1 MALTEITYTGDGTDV
16 TFGPIPF
23 DYLEATD
30 VKVSLNGVITSA
42 FTIDPSTKII
52 TFSSAPG
59 NGVSIR
65 VFRRTDFEDLSA
77 TFISGSAIRAQDLN
91 DNFNQNLY
99 VTQEISNYAITND
112 GLVAMEGDLDMGGYK
127 ITNLAEP
134 TANNHAATKKYIDD
148 RYGNLAIPGFT
159 RWSKT
164 AVGGETTLSGAGTT
178 GGTLGYSPNREQ
190 VYLNGAQLQRDTDY
204 TANNGTSIVLNVA
217 LLAGDVVEVICVNN
231 LNTGTTAQA
240 QDVYWNQSGSGAVT
254 RTVESKLRDVVSVKD
269 FGAVGDGVT
278 DDTAA
283 IQAAVT
289 YAYSSGKDLFWDKG
303 SYSTSTS
310 ISNFHSVRHIGAGN
324 VKRGLDTFYV
334 QPVDTNSNKIY
345 VATTGIAGND
355 GLSPSQPT
363 TIQAA
368 FDALANYGPVLSGTW
383 QVLLAAGTYTNTS
396 VDFPEGLTSQEPVL
410 ISGPDVGGHPNVPT
424 AIFSPAAPATSGFL
438 FVTSKALVKDIK
450 FVNYDANS
458 SSYALAVREQGQ
470 LFTDNVHVND
480 AYLGIVGYGNCVL
493 KVVGGIIENC
503 DEGIRSLFNCYHSIG
518 DGSAVDTS
526 SGPIIKNCT
535 VGFSARESSTG
546 HADYVTFEDN
556 DFGISSEVNS
566 RVNASGSDF
575 KRNTVAIRMRGGNVL
590 RTGCNF
596 NVGTA
601 DANTEN
607 LRLVSFG
614 QDFGA
619 DQNCLSN
626 RVRHRDVTTAGSI
639 SGSTTETVMYTY
651 SLAAGEYQ
659 TITGPTYFGKCIR
672 VIARGNVTGT
682 AGNKTFRVRLG
693 GLAGTSMSALVT
705 AAAGRW
711 EYIAEIFIRGNTD
724 QRVNGKLIQDGNV
737 VELGAGTLTYNL
749 ASASAIDL
757 VVTGTTANSGDTITY
772 DYFAVEVE
780 G

>member
-1 MALTEITYTGDGTDV
+1 MAKRPTLSDITTGHGTTTKINANFDAIEQAFDNTLSRDGSSPNAMEANLDMNSNQILNLPDATTDKEPLTYGQYIAGGASAVVNGFRKETQTATAAQTVFTATSVEWVPGIDNLIVFVNGELQGPGLYTVDSNTQITFTSGLTLADRVDFV
-16 TFGPIPF
+16 VMQI
-23 DYLEATD
+23 ATTQI
-30 VKVSLNGVITSA
+30 NT
-42 FTIDPSTKII
+42 TID
-52 TFSSAPG
+52 A
-59 NGVSIR
+59 
-65 VFRRTDFEDLSA
+65 
-77 TFISGSAIRAQDLN
+77 
-91 DNFNQNLY
+91 
-99 VTQEISNYAITND
+99 
-112 GLVAMEGDLDMGGYK
+112 GLVSYNPANT
-127 ITNLAEP
+127 TN
-134 TANNHAATKKYIDD
+134 
-148 RYGNLAIPGFT
+148 
-159 RWSKT
+159 
-164 AVGGETTLSGAGTT
+164 
-178 GGTLGYSPNREQ
+178 
-190 VYLNGAQLQRDTDY
+190 
-204 TANNGTSIVLNVA
+204 
-217 LLAGDVVEVICVNN
+217 
-231 LNTGTTAQA
+231 
-240 QDVYWNQSGSGAVT
+240 VT
-254 RTVESKLRDVVSVKD
+254 NVESKLREFVNVKD